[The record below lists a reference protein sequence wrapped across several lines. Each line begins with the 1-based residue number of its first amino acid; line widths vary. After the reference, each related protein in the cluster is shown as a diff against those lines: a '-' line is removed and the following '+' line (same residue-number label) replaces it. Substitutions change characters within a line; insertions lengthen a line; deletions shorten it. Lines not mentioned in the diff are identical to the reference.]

1 MLLQP
6 KVRVA
11 SKFDRQTDRRDYGSR
26 RELFEHPVVKPAP
39 SIAHGSGRPPS
50 EWGRKELEELEQLRK
65 NMEPPKYVEQVKAEG
80 DAARPPVPVIP
91 LQIPANEFE
100 ESEDAQPAAN
110 EAPAPPAK
118 VCVCIEKG
126 GLFYIN
132 VSAIACYQGLNEHGK
147 NKIKIGKEL

>member
-91 LQIPANEFE
+91 LQIPANEFGDQNGVG
-100 ESEDAQPAAN
+100 ESEDGRTAN
-110 EAPAPPAK
+110 K
-118 VCVCIEKG
+118 VSHYSNAILCFLSTLSTGASSASKDE
-126 GLFYIN
+126 GLT
-132 VSAIACYQGLNEHGK
+132 S
-147 NKIKIGKEL
+147 